1 MSDVNQKVGYGYVD
15 DTDESLKTKSGGKFG
30 LNAGTASLVKFE
42 HNPNSGKDKSA
53 GDALD
58 IAVQVGEKEFTLKI
72 YPVTKVYDSKSV
84 EITDTNSKEYID
96 GYNAKVRQDNAV
108 IIHVL
113 KSVGVTDEQ
122 IKSAVQNVTNFV
134 EFITALVGLLPTD
147 FNKKPL
153 DLFLEW
159 QWQISEGQNRTY
171 LQLPKNMKGGYFICP
186 AQEGPWN
193 EVRGEDGTLRYVNDK
208 GTEHPFTRDKNFME
222 GNKANQ
228 QIEGQESANATLAA
242 AIPGTGAAKS
252 GTW

>member
-1 MSDVNQKVGYGYVD
+1 MSEEIQKVGYGYVD
-15 DTDESLKTKSGGKFG
+15 DTDASLKTKSGGKFG

-42 HNPNSGKDKSA
+42 HNPNSGKDKTP

-58 IAVQVGEKEFTLKI
+58 IAVQVGEKEFTLKV

-84 EITDTNSKEYID
+84 EITDTASKEYID
-96 GYNAKVRQDNAV
+96 GYNAKVKQDNAV

-153 DLFLEW
+153 DLFLEY
-159 QWQISEGQNRTY
+159 QWQISDGQDRTY
-171 LQLPKNMKGGYFICP
+171 LQLPKNMKGGYFIAP
-186 AQEGPWN
+186 AQEGTW
-193 EVRGEDGTLRYVNDK
+193 EAKKEDGKLVYVNEK
-208 GTEHPFTRDKNFME
+208 GTVHPFERDKNFME
-222 GNKANQ
+222 GHKANQ
-228 QIEGQESANATLAA
+228 QIEGQEQANTTLAQ
-242 AIPGTGAAKS
+242 AIPGTGQAKS